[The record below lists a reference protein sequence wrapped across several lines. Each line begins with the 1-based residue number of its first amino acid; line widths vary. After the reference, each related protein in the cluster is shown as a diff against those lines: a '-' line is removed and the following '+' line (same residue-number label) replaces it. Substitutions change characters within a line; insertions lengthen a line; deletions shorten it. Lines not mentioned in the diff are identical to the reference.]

1 MRRQPFGYWAFL
13 IFQRAQRAVI
23 DMRHSIG
30 ETDRPVNQRFGRTHL
45 QVLIDTNTDSPA
57 EMRALA
63 RILTEAAD
71 AATEPT
77 PQTGVDD
84 LIRVGITPVLEIKT
98 DAPPPPPPP
107 PPTTP
112 VVPVAAAT
120 VITAATAPVS
130 STDAGA
136 LIDSAGVKWDYR
148 LHTSTKTKDI
158 DGKWKARK
166 SREAPVPLHPAT
178 VPAGTSAPPPPP
190 PPPVPPS
197 VTQMPVPP
205 PPPSVMVPSAEPSD
219 DDINVESDTAAPSES
234 TGVSQGTA
242 PVGLDF
248 ASFIARLTSGMNDGS
263 ITQVRVAEVQKELGI
278 VSLFS
283 LGDTEAAKLQ
293 DAVKAFGFTL

>member
-1 MRRQPFGYWAFL
+1 M
-13 IFQRAQRAVI
+13 
-23 DMRHSIG
+23 
-30 ETDRPVNQRFGRTHL
+30 

-63 RILTEAAD
+63 RILTKAAD
-71 AATEPT
+71 AAQEPSPQAGVEGLKFAGVT
-77 PQTGVDD
+77 P
-84 LIRVGITPVLEIKT
+84 ILEIKT

-120 VITAATAPVS
+120 VIPAATAPVS

-178 VPAGTSAPPPPP
+178 VPAGTSASPPPPP
-190 PPPVPPS
+190 PPIPVGIRNPASLTIADIKRLPDA
-197 VTQMPVPP
+197 PP

-219 DDINVESDTAAPSES
+219 DDINVESDDTSGPSVVPAGEA
-234 TGVSQGTA
+234 QRI
-242 PVGLDF
+242 DF

-293 DAVKAFGFTL
+293 DAVRAFGFTL